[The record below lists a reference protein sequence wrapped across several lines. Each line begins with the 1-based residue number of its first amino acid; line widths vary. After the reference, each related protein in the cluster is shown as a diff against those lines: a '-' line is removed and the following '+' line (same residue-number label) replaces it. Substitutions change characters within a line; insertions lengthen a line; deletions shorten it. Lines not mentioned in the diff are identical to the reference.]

1 MPVENLE
8 ARRFLSFTLVGG
20 ALTVTGTGGDDIIS
34 LKLVGNQIRLST
46 DGVVKKFAEAS
57 VTSIQIS
64 GGNGKDTVSIQGAIT
79 VPATLFGEAG
89 NDSLHGGG
97 GNDSINGGA
106 GNDTL
111 DGGLGAD
118 TLNGTEGN
126 DTATYADR
134 TEDLTITAEGIAN
147 DGAPGEDDNVTTT
160 VENIIGG
167 SGNDSIV
174 GNAANNLLL
183 GGDGNDTLSGV
194 KGDDTLDGQAGA
206 DNMSGGSGLDTVT
219 YASRTNPVSVRLGAG
234 PSTSGCGEAGEND
247 TIFNDVETII
257 GGSGNDVLVG
267 DEFVPGPNLLM
278 EGGPGNDALG
288 GGSGNDTLEGG
299 LGNDSMGHDPGNDV
313 IDGGDGIDQYGL
325 GCDKANRRCDHH
337 ARQQLPTTATPA
349 NPTMSWT
356 MSRIFLVTPAMTR
369 SLGALPTTISTDL
382 AGRTR
387 STAAAETIC

>member
-147 DGAPGEDDNVTTT
+147 DA
-160 VENIIGG
+160 
-167 SGNDSIV
+167 
-174 GNAANNLLL
+174 
-183 GGDGNDTLSGV
+183 
-194 KGDDTLDGQAGA
+194 
-206 DNMSGGSGLDTVT
+206 
-219 YASRTNPVSVRLGAG
+219 RPVR
-234 PSTSGCGEAGEND
+234 
-247 TIFNDVETII
+247 
-257 GGSGNDVLVG
+257 
-267 DEFVPGPNLLM
+267 M
-278 EGGPGNDALG
+278 
-288 GGSGNDTLEGG
+288 
-299 LGNDSMGHDPGNDV
+299 
-313 IDGGDGIDQYGL
+313 
-325 GCDKANRRCDHH
+325 
-337 ARQQLPTTATPA
+337 
-349 NPTMSWT
+349 TMSPRRLKT
-356 MSRIFLVTPAMTR
+356 SSVARAMTASSETPPTICCSAAMAMTR
-369 SLGALPTTISTDL
+369 S
-382 AGRTR
+382 
-387 STAAAETIC
+387 AA